1 MCLGAGTGGVEA
13 VDEKVSEFT
22 YQFSMLTEKHWPVT

>member
-1 MCLGAGTGGVEA
+1 MSLGAGTGGVEA

-22 YQFSMLTEKHWPVT
+22 YQLAMLTEKHWPVT